1 MNKVA
6 VVMLVFTVWAMTN
19 ICLAETRV
27 NINTAT
33 ALELQT
39 LPGIGPGMAQLILDF
54 RQSNGP
60 FKTIE
65 DLLKV
70 PRMGQKTFDVLKNH
84 ITVDSPPPNKVEGQ
98 DSKELEFKAVEGP
111 TPTPLPSVE
120 EVMAMFEWEPS
131 IQDVQRAAI
140 KFAEIDAYRFEMW
153 RRKVKEKGLWPD
165 VLQVSVAHKTDDDY
179 DYTRASTIGISGGT
193 AYVGPD
199 KETWKNSTDSDFDY
213 QFRLRWKIQDYCFN
227 SDMLRVSS
235 ETERQVKFRQS
246 IIEDVTKLYYDR
258 RRLQVD
264 MILQPDVQTS
274 VKIRQE
280 LQLEELTAA
289 IDGLTGGY
297 FSEALNK
304 TH

>member
-1 MNKVA
+1 MNRMA
-6 VVMLVFTVWAMTN
+6 MTALVLTIWAMMGL
-19 ICLAETRV
+19 CAAETRI

-33 ALELQT
+33 AMELQT
-39 LPGIGPGMAQLILDF
+39 LPGIGPGMAQLIVDF
-54 RQSNGP
+54 RQTNGP
-60 FKTIE
+60 FQSIE
-65 DLLKV
+65 GLLQV
-70 PRMGQKTFDVLKNH
+70 PRLGQKTFDMLKNH
-84 ITVDSPPPNKVEGQ
+84 ITVDSIPPY
-98 DSKELEFKAVEGP
+98 KADESDPKSSEYFEAP

-120 EVMAMFEWEPS
+120 EVMARFEWEPT

-140 KFAEIDAYRFEMW
+140 RFAEIDAYQFEIW

-165 VLQVSVAHKTDDDY
+165 VLQVSVTHKTDDDY

-199 KETWKNSTDSDFDY
+199 KETWKNSTDSDYDY
-213 QFRLRWKIQDYCFN
+213 QLRLRWKIQDYCFN

-264 MILQPDVQTS
+264 MVLQPDVQIS

-304 TH
+304 TP

>member
-6 VVMLVFTVWAMTN
+6 VVMLVFMVWAMTN